1 MENKKMKSRDV
12 VVLNRNIMIE
22 LLAININRIFS
33 LTKVENIEKY
43 SSYNKLK
50 FMAHMLKND
59 FEKGIYLSEQ
69 DIENNDL
76 TIKMVEVKGEIK
88 KALPVITEYFK
99 VVDEETGKLSYRYYN
114 QYNIDQIE
122 EKDAVYNLA
131 EDLGLI
137 SNERKKYNLRKD
149 NLENFFAEKSLD
161 KLNRIL
167 FIGLIKMITGKEIG
181 LNYKYDLEDK
191 KYLVNLAHE
200 NPEYIVEAFK
210 KTDALVKEYL
220 ENNELVKEEE

>member
-12 VVLNRNIMIE
+12 VVLNRNVMIE
-22 LLAININRIFS
+22 ILAININRIFS

-59 FEKGIYLSEQ
+59 FEK

-149 NLENFFAEKSLD
+149 NLENFFAEKNLD
-161 KLNRIL
+161 KLN
-167 FIGLIKMITGKEIG
+167 
-181 LNYKYDLEDK
+181 
-191 KYLVNLAHE
+191 
-200 NPEYIVEAFK
+200 
-210 KTDALVKEYL
+210 
-220 ENNELVKEEE
+220 NEMDN

>member
-12 VVLNRNIMIE
+12 VVLNRNVMIE
-22 LLAININRIFS
+22 ILAININRIFS

-43 SSYNKLK
+43 SSNNKLK

-76 TIKMVEVKGEIK
+76 TIKMVEVKGEMK

-149 NLENFFAEKSLD
+149 NLENFFVEK
-161 KLNRIL
+161 N
-167 FIGLIKMITGKEIG
+167 
-181 LNYKYDLEDK
+181 
-191 KYLVNLAHE
+191 
-200 NPEYIVEAFK
+200 
-210 KTDALVKEYL
+210 
-220 ENNELVKEEE
+220 